1 MTNLLPSTEK
11 EYKDKIRQLQIEKEA
26 IGGII
31 LHEVTGI
38 INRSKDLSEEQKT
51 KLLTAL
57 WKGRALQ
64 HEPKKEMEDGNV

>member
-1 MTNLLPSTEK
+1 MTGILPSVER
-11 EYKDKIRQLQIEKEA
+11 EYKDRIRQLQQEKEA

-31 LHEVTGI
+31 LYEVTGI

-57 WKGRALQ
+57 WKGRVSQ
-64 HEPKKEMEDGNV
+64 HEPKKEMEEE